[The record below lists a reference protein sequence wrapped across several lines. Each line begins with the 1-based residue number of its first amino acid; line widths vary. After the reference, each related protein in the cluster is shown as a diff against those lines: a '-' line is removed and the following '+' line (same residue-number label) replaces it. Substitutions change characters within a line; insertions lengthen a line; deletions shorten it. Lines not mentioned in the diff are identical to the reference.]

1 VLPTLRLKNELFL
14 KNKRKME
21 EEKYMMVAEDF
32 IKEPP
37 AVPCCQKKNNG
48 LSELDFSPR
57 NSTVAKP
64 ECIILSPLETNMDN
78 GDKVEEGRER
88 SGSQLHETKV
98 PETNSVQTQEMKSTI
113 SNLRSLLKEC
123 FRQLQEERKQSA
135 NLLNQVAELE
145 SKVLTYNQVITQ
157 LLNQQQSPSQTGKES
172 DLETVNEAVQVS
184 TNEDTKQEKKPTK
197 TFSTAAKAVLS
208 SVKLKQASKKQNNKT
223 AKLMKQN
230 MTEQSLL
237 STCGDTFNSKA
248 TDIEEELDLEGRPSR
263 FNNLLSPDEGF
274 AEYIEGEGNP
284 KESTRK
290 RSQKWRKTGMK
301 TLSTDFRDVF

>member
-1 VLPTLRLKNELFL
+1 
-14 KNKRKME
+14 ME
-21 EEKYMMVAEDF
+21 EEKYMMVAEDL

-78 GDKVEEGRER
+78 EDKMEERRER
-88 SGSQLHETKV
+88 NGSQLHETKV
-98 PETNSVQTQEMKSTI
+98 PETDSVQIQEMKSTI

-135 NLLNQVAELE
+135 NLLTQVADLE

-157 LLNQQQSPSQTGKES
+157 VLKQQPLPTVPEKES
-172 DLETVNEAVQVS
+172 NLATVNGTAQLAS
-184 TNEDTKQEKKPTK
+184 DKDTNSEKKPTK
-197 TFSTAAKAVLS
+197 TFSTAAKVVLS
-208 SVKLKQASKKQNNKT
+208 SVKMKQASKKQNNET

-230 MTEQSLL
+230 VTEQSLL

-263 FNNLLSPDEGF
+263 FNTLHSMDEGF
-274 AEYIEGEGNP
+274 DENTEGEVRIKSN
-284 KESTRK
+284 TRK
-290 RSQKWRKTGMK
+290 KSQKWRKTGMK
-301 TLSTDFRDVF
+301 TISTDFRDVF